1 MKLHNA
7 FLVNGQPILGTYVA
21 SGVEELALCKEIG
34 MNVVIG
40 GHTELDVTTPEG
52 AFCQQNGIKVM
63 HHLVQHIYG
72 AIQEYSGIDQ
82 PDWLDGPHREQPR
95 R

>member
-34 MNVVIG
+34 M
-40 GHTELDVTTPEG
+40 
-52 AFCQQNGIKVM
+52 K
-63 HHLVQHIYG
+63 
-72 AIQEYSGIDQ
+72 
-82 PDWLDGPHREQPR
+82 W
-95 R
+95 